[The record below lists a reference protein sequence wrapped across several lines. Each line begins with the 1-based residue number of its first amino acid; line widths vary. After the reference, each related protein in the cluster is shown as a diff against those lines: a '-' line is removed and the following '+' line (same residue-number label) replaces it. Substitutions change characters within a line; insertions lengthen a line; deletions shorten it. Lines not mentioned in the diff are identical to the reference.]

1 VLLNNIRRVH
11 AAGDAARVLLPDEGI
26 VAYLRDCNERMGA
39 AYFQTPRDTVKDF
52 VNLLNILEQDRSVDW
67 RSLLQ
72 KKIFVSSPV
81 PTPPES
87 SPSSGHDDL
96 TEFKL

>member
-1 VLLNNIRRVH
+1 MH
-11 AAGDAARVLLPDEGI
+11 AGADATEVVLPDEGI
-26 VAYLRDCNERMGA
+26 VTYLRDCNERMGA

-52 VNLLNILEQDRSVDW
+52 VNLLNILQQDRSIDW

-72 KKIFVSSPV
+72 SKTFVSAPV
-81 PTPPES
+81 PTPLDVDRPADE
-87 SPSSGHDDL
+87 DEL